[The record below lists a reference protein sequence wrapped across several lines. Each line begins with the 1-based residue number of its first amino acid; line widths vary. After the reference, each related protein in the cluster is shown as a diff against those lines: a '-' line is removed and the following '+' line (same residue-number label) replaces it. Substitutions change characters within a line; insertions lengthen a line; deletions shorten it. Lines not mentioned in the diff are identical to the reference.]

1 MHTPHTSCKCV
12 PKHAMQCNAMLCYA
26 MFGLSLTPQ
35 HTVLGSCLQFYILIT
50 TYVAGICAGWG
61 RRWWP
66 VHRLCCKPWR
76 HWDPLSLPLC
86 LLTPL
91 LPPRPLVSSGDSSS
105 SGSSGSSRSG
115 REGGA
120 ADPLLPP
127 LLLSPWDAIAA
138 LTLLGDPQ
146 EALALV
152 SLKQWYQR

>member
-1 MHTPHTSCKCV
+1 MGEEVVACAS
-12 PKHAMQCNAMLCYA
+12 
-26 MFGLSLTPQ
+26 
-35 HTVLGSCLQFYILIT
+35 TVLQTMAALGPTVPATVPANST
-50 TYVAGICAGWG
+50 ATSSAARGARG
-61 RRWWP
+61 
-66 VHRLCCKPWR
+66 
-76 HWDPLSLPLC
+76 DSL
-86 LLTPL
+86 
-91 LPPRPLVSSGDSSS
+91 SSGDSSS